1 MRRPPTTDDSF
12 KTVTHARL
20 RAAQG
25 DTDGACR
32 LLCELL
38 RDRPDDAEAGAML
51 EEIGGTP
58 SRPIPVEE
66 GRPVSAPTAGDPAAL
81 AEQFRRALDDE
92 SAQPARRI
100 ERLQG
105 WLSRIR
111 RG

>member
-1 MRRPPTTDDSF
+1 MRHPPTTDDSF

-38 RDRPDDAEAGAML
+38 RERPDDAEARALL
-51 EEIGGTP
+51 EEIGGAP

-66 GRPVSAPTAGDPAAL
+66 ATPLSGPTAGDPAAM
-81 AEQFRRALDDE
+81 AGEFRRALGE
-92 SAQPARRI
+92 TSSQPARRI
-100 ERLQG
+100 ERLEG